1 MLCPHHCE
9 RTCSKDVTSAF
20 SDSDLPFIAAR
31 ICIGGAAG
39 ALALSPRPALLLT
52 FTCCTQFHK

>member
-1 MLCPHHCE
+1 
-9 RTCSKDVTSAF
+9 VTSAF

-52 FTCCTQFHK
+52 FYLLHAIPKVTDHEKFHW